1 MKQFAVIG
9 NPIEHSLSP
18 DLHNYVY
25 KLLSINALYKKVYP
39 VEIMEKYLPEHVD
52 NGFMEIVP
60 FDETGA
66 PNSFN
71 IISE

>member
-1 MKQFAVIG
+1 MGFANTFLMVMEEFG
-9 NPIEHSLSP
+9 
-18 DLHNYVY
+18 
-25 KLLSINALYKKVYP
+25 INAAAAAKNAAEEGSPGTFISNGCKG
-39 VEIMEKYLPEHVD
+39 VD